1 MLERFIEAVF
11 SYQFLQHA
19 LITASII
26 GAVAGALG
34 CFIILRSMSLMGDAI
49 SHAVLPGVAISY
61 LLGWNYLIGAL
72 IFGILASVLITF
84 LKEHSTL
91 KGDTAIGITFSA
103 FLALG
108 IVLISLARSS
118 TDLSHILFGNVLAVQ
133 TTDLGVTLG
142 VSILVLVLLVAFFK
156 ELKLTSFDPIF
167 AQSIGIKVAYYHYL
181 LMICLTLVAIMAMRS
196 VGSILIVSLLITPAA
211 TAYLFTNSL
220 KHMLLLSSSL
230 GVISS
235 ILGIFLGYSFNLPVG
250 PSIVLTATL
259 IFMTAFLISP
269 KQTRFRKKGL
279 KQ

>member
-250 PSIVLTATL
+250 SSIVLTATL

>member
-1 MLERFIEAVF
+1 MLERFIDAIF

-34 CFIILRSMSLMGDAI
+34 CFIVLRSMSLMGDAI

-72 IFGILASVLITF
+72 LFGILASVLITF
-84 LKEHSTL
+84 LQEKSPL

-118 TDLSHILFGNVLAVQ
+118 TDLAHILFGNVLAVQ
-133 TTDLGVTLG
+133 ISDMWVTIG
-142 VSILVLVLLVAFFK
+142 VSALVMLLLVTCFK
-156 ELKLTSFDPIF
+156 ELKATSFDPVF
-167 AQSIGIKVAYYHYL
+167 AQSIGIKVTHYHYL
-181 LMICLTLVAIMAMRS
+181 LMICLTMVAVIAMRS

-211 TAYLFTNSL
+211 TAYLFTKSL
-220 KHMLLLSSSL
+220 KSMVLLASCL
-230 GVISS
+230 GTLASVV
-235 ILGIFLGYSFNLPVG
+235 GIFLGYSFNLPVG
-250 PSIVLTATL
+250 SSIVLTATV
-259 IFMTAFLISP
+259 IFITSFLISP
-269 KQTRFRKKGL
+269 KQTLFKQKGL